1 MKSIETL
8 KLDITTSISFGT
20 EMKFNI
26 ERTIKHTN
34 ISRPTNVSAK
44 VGRYPHHQFTILA
57 DNPAIVS

>member
-8 KLDITTSISFGT
+8 NLDITTSISIGT

-26 ERTIKHTN
+26 ERTIKYAN
-34 ISRPTNVSAK
+34 IPLATNVSAK

-57 DNPAIVS
+57 DNPAIAS